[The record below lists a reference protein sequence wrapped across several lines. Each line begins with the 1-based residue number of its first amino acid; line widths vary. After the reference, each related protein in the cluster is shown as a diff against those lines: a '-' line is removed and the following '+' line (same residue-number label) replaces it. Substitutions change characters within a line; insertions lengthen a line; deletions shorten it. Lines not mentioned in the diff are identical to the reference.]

1 MDPAMV
7 EAMQAIKFGGK
18 NFKQLATQ
26 AKSKEGGRKE
36 GAKVRREGGR
46 EEGRVGWVE
55 EQS

>member
-18 NFKQLATQ
+18 NFKQLAIQ
-26 AKSKEGGRKE
+26 AKSKEGGRKK
-36 GAKVRREGGR
+36 GAKGRREGGR